1 MNEIDTGFIKAS
13 QILPLIHILS
23 VIFLLCAQICVFLI
37 ARIFINLSSKS
48 QADAKDVK
56 FAEILRYMK
65 RYEQFF
71 ALFLVIVCVSGFF
84 LADGGGFK
92 FSDPMVKGAI
102 ATLWAGAG
110 FILLN
115 FIYMHYKILS
125 LKRALDAGDELE
137 ANEHLIIVVKYFIP
151 LNIVV
156 TLICVYLGVTVGEF

>member
-1 MNEIDTGFIKAS
+1 M
-13 QILPLIHILS
+13 
-23 VIFLLCAQICVFLI
+23 
-37 ARIFINLSSKS
+37 NLSSKN

-56 FAEILRYMK
+56 FTEILRYMK

-84 LADGGGFK
+84 LADGRGFK

-115 FIYMHYKILS
+115 FIYMHYKISS